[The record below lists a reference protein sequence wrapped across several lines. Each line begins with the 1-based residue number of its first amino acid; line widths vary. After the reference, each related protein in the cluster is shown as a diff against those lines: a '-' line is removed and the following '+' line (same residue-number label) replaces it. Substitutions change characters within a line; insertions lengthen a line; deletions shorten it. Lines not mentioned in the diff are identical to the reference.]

1 MIDLTETEKRL
12 IRIIQDDMPITERP
26 YKAIADELGITEEE
40 ALNSVRKLKE
50 KGIIRRIGAS
60 FDSRKLGYTSTL
72 VSAKVPAEKIDETVA
87 VINKYPGITH
97 NYLRENVYN
106 IWFTLIAPSKDAVE
120 GILKRISE
128 KTGVKDIRSLP
139 AVKFFKVRVNFEM
152 E

>member
-1 MIDLTETEKRL
+1 MEKIDKL
-12 IRIIQDDMPITERP
+12 ILNKIQTDFPITERP

-40 ALNSVRKLKE
+40 ALSSVRKLKE

-72 VSAKVPAEKIDETVA
+72 VSAKVPAEKIEEMVA

-128 KTGVKDIRSLP
+128 KTGVKEIRSLP